1 MKELATLALVIL
13 PLGMTIVE
21 ILAAG
26 EKTSAPE
33 QHETGI
39 GIQAGSGRKTTTAP
53 AAEEPRRGA
62 CRGRDLHALGAA
74 DEHAVPGKP
83 A

>member
-26 EKTSAPE
+26 GTSSAPE
-33 QHETGI
+33 QPDRGI
-39 GIQAGSGRKTTTAP
+39 GVRAHSGRKVPAAP
-53 AAEEPRRGA
+53 AAEEPRTGA
-62 CRGRDLHALGAA
+62 RRSRPLHALGAA